1 MADKKTVKVK
11 ITRDTYVDG
20 EFVPANI
27 GTDKERKDSII
38 DVSDRVAKDLVN
50 AGKAEFVGD
59 APRKG
64 PKAGEAI

>member
-11 ITRDTYVDG
+11 VTRDTYVNG
-20 EFVPANI
+20 EFVSANI
-27 GTDKERKDSII
+27 GTDKEHKDNIL
-38 DVSDRVAKDLVN
+38 DVSERVAKDLVN
-50 AGKAEFVGD
+50 AGKAVFVGD